1 MTVIGDYGYV
11 LVFFV
16 AALAFGVGTLII
28 SKLAAPKNSYPA
40 KESTYECGEVPVG
53 GAWIQFNISYYIFAL
68 IFVIFDVEAIFLF
81 PWAVVLQ
88 TLKSMGLGMFAVVEM
103 TVFILILVLGLAYAW
118 RKGVLRWL

>member
-16 AALAFGVGTLII
+16 AALIFGVATLVFA
-28 SKLAAPKNSYPA
+28 SLLAPKRPY
-40 KESTYECGEVPVG
+40 KEKDSTYECGEVPVG
-53 GAWIQFNISYYIFAL
+53 PAWIQFNISYYIFAL

-81 PWAVVLQ
+81 PWAAVLL
-88 TLKSMGLGMFAVVEM
+88 TLKHMGLGVFAVVEM